1 MDSVV
6 VWGILEDSIYPSSYL
21 SFLNSGNAST
31 LSIAPYSSTNDNK
44 STLRQETITSPQLGG
59 WKRQV
64 HWSYKRKCEEESRVK
79 RKKATVMSTQW
90 FLQKIPLFLSPALFT
105 IWLWQRPELA
115 SLLLSLRVWRIGPA
129 LNLTLEILNSFTNK
143 DATLQESCSVF

>member
-64 HWSYKRKCEEESRVK
+64 H
-79 RKKATVMSTQW
+79 
-90 FLQKIPLFLSPALFT
+90 
-105 IWLWQRPELA
+105 
-115 SLLLSLRVWRIGPA
+115 
-129 LNLTLEILNSFTNK
+129 
-143 DATLQESCSVF
+143 